1 MTLYKR
7 NKILF
12 IVFIALLFFSPRL
25 CNAANTEESAE
36 EILFIT
42 SYNSDTKYT
51 YDNISTFIQTYT
63 QLGGKYSTIVENM
76 NVTDLSQAH
85 KWKETLTEILD
96 KHPGAKLVIFLGG
109 EAWSS
114 FLHLEDEKYKRLPV
128 FFAMASRNG
137 IRIPDEPIDMQQYE
151 PQSIDL
157 TERMKEYNVKY
168 CSSYEYD
175 INKDIEM
182 MKYFY
187 PEMEHL
193 AFVSD
198 NTYNGLAEQAWFKK
212 NLKNHPEL
220 SITYID
226 GRIHTLDMAVNQL
239 RVLPKNSVMLLGI
252 WRIDNRGITYM
263 NNSVYAFS
271 KANPL
276 LPVFSLTSTAIGY
289 WAIGGYVPQYEGIA
303 KGMGEYA
310 YQFLDKGKNDIR
322 SINIL
327 PNKYKFDANKLK
339 EWGFEDKK
347 LPINSIV
354 INQPIPFFVAY
365 KTEVQFILLTF
376 LVLIGGLMIALYYYY
391 RTKILKNRLER
402 TTKQLR
408 EDKKKLE
415 ASEIELR
422 DAKERAE
429 EANQLKSA
437 FVSNMSHE
445 IRTPL
450 NAIVGFSSLLIN
462 SVEPSEEL
470 QEYANIIQTNSN
482 LLLQL
487 ISDVLDV
494 SRLESGKLQFNYEW
508 CELVT
513 HCQNMITL
521 TNRNKT
527 TNADVRLQMPKEPY
541 MLYTDPLRLQQIII
555 NLLNNALK
563 FTPAGGS
570 ITLDYT
576 VDKEKQ
582 CILFSVTDTGTGI
595 PEDKQEL
602 VFQRFEKLN
611 EFVQGTGLGLAIC
624 KLTIQYMGGDIWI
637 DKDYKGGARFIFS
650 HPIKERESKK
660 KRKKIG

>member
-25 CNAANTEESAE
+25 CNAADTEESAE

-339 EWGFEDKK
+339 EWGFEDEK

-582 CILFSVTDTGTGI
+582 CMLFSVTDTGTGI

-650 HPIKERESKK
+650 HPIKERESTEK
-660 KRKKIG
+660 

>member
-25 CNAANTEESAE
+25 CNAADTEESAE

-239 RVLPKNSVMLLGI
+239 RVLPKNSVMQLGI

-563 FTPAGGS
+563 FTPARGS

-650 HPIKERESKK
+650 HPIKERESTEK
-660 KRKKIG
+660 

>member
-25 CNAANTEESAE
+25 CNAADTEESAE

-582 CILFSVTDTGTGI
+582 CMLFYVTDTGTGI

-650 HPIKERESKK
+650 HPIKERESTEK
-660 KRKKIG
+660 

>member
-25 CNAANTEESAE
+25 CNAADTEESAE

-212 NLKNHPEL
+212 NLKNHPDL

-582 CILFSVTDTGTGI
+582 CMLFSVTDTGTGI

-650 HPIKERESKK
+650 HPIKERESTEK
-660 KRKKIG
+660 

>member
-7 NKILF
+7 NTILF

-25 CNAANTEESAE
+25 CNAADTEESAE

-541 MLYTDPLRLQQIII
+541 MLYTDSLRLQQIII

-582 CILFSVTDTGTGI
+582 CMLFSVTDTGTGI

-637 DKDYKGGARFIFS
+637 DKSYKNGARFIFS
-650 HPIKERESKK
+650 HPIKKQKSTEK
-660 KRKKIG
+660 

>member
-25 CNAANTEESAE
+25 CNAADTEESAE

-402 TTKQLR
+402 TTKQLL

-415 ASEIELR
+415 ASGIELR

-650 HPIKERESKK
+650 HPIKERESTEK
-660 KRKKIG
+660 

>member
-25 CNAANTEESAE
+25 CNAADTEESAE

-63 QLGGKYSTIVENM
+63 QLGGKYSTIIENM

-168 CSSYEYD
+168 CSSYEYN

-239 RVLPKNSVMLLGI
+239 RVLPKNSVMLLGLG
-252 WRIDNRGITYM
+252 RIDNRGITYM

-650 HPIKERESKK
+650 HPIKERESTEK
-660 KRKKIG
+660 

>member
-25 CNAANTEESAE
+25 CNAADTEESAE

-415 ASEIELR
+415 ASGIELR

-637 DKDYKGGARFIFS
+637 DKSYKNGARFIFS
-650 HPIKERESKK
+650 HPIKKQESTEK
-660 KRKKIG
+660 

>member
-25 CNAANTEESAE
+25 CNAADTEESAE

-226 GRIHTLDMAVNQL
+226 GRIHTLDMAGNQL

-563 FTPAGGS
+563 FTPARGS

-650 HPIKERESKK
+650 HPIKERESTEK
-660 KRKKIG
+660 

>member
-252 WRIDNRGITYM
+252 WRIDNRGITYI

-650 HPIKERESKK
+650 HPIKERESTEK
-660 KRKKIG
+660 

>member
-25 CNAANTEESAE
+25 CNATDTEESAE

-527 TNADVRLQMPKEPY
+527 TNADIRLQMPKEPY
-541 MLYTDPLRLQQIII
+541 MLYTDPLRLQQVII

-650 HPIKERESKK
+650 HPIKERESTEK
-660 KRKKIG
+660 

>member
-25 CNAANTEESAE
+25 CNAADTEESAE

-582 CILFSVTDTGTGI
+582 CMLFSVIDTGTGI
-595 PEDKQEL
+595 PGDKQEL

-650 HPIKERESKK
+650 HPIKERESTEK
-660 KRKKIG
+660 